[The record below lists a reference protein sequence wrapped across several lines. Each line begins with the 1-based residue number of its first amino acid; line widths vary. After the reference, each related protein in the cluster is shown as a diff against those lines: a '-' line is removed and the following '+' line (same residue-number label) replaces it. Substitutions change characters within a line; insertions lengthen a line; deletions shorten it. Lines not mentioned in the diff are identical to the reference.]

1 MMTGVDRNGPKRFS
15 VQRVKQLV
23 VHGDLAHFGFQPGD
37 FVVAVTGHY
46 QARQSAF
53 WDLSEAQPIRSLHST
68 NNKAPL
74 KGGAK
79 LTVRGSGLPTLASRI
94 E

>member
-1 MMTGVDRNGPKRFS
+1 MVISPTLDFS
-15 VQRVKQLV
+15 RAISSSRSQDTIK
-23 VHGDLAHFGFQPGD
+23 P
-37 FVVAVTGHY
+37 
-46 QARQSAF
+46 RQSAF
-53 WDLSEAQPIRSLHST
+53 WDLSEAKPICSLHST